1 MVNEMMVIGNLLAL
15 PNLEE
20 ETVKV
25 VNKTLRDMVGQYTYS
40 RPPDTEVQAT
50 DPITAAHKAVADV
63 FGQSVLDEW
72 MNGVTPRGNAD
83 S

>member
-1 MVNEMMVIGNLLAL
+1 MINEMIVIGNLLAL

-20 ETVKV
+20 ETVKLI
-25 VNKTLRDMVGQYTYS
+25 NKTLRDMVGQYTYS
-40 RPPDTEVQAT
+40 RPPDTELQAT
-50 DPITAAHKAVADV
+50 NPIAEAQKAVADI

>member
-40 RPPDTEVQAT
+40 RPPDTEFQPT
-50 DPITAAHKAVADV
+50 DPIAVAQKAVADV